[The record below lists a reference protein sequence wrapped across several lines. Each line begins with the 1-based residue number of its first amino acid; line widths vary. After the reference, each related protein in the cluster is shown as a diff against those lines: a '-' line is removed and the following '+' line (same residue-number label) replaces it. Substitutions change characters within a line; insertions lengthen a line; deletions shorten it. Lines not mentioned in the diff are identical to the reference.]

1 MPTSHYH
8 FNPGRGEERKGKGE
22 ESTGGKKETMSRFSP
37 RQKMLRKEKQGE
49 KKIKN
54 KSKQYRTRMKAA
66 KLSGWDFHDAIN
78 MNGTSNMYIYT
89 SM

>member
-1 MPTSHYH
+1 
-8 FNPGRGEERKGKGE
+8 
-22 ESTGGKKETMSRFSP
+22 
-37 RQKMLRKEKQGE
+37 
-49 KKIKN
+49 
-54 KSKQYRTRMKAA
+54 MKAA